1 MKLSRRQYYCRYFI
15 TMLVVSVLVIVSALT
30 INSYFYHIE
39 LITRA
44 CVYALIT
51 VVMLMLSVVGLILV
65 KYKSL
70 KSFFKNYRLLLCVEE
85 NLKSIGAYVKRED
98 KVFVELP
105 RIRIRHNTIDI
116 TLKNLK
122 IRDAIEKHLN
132 SFSTALPEDY
142 IVDDYYIT
150 QNNSTVVIKFED
162 LNAYQPEEYSLE
174 DYVRIVKTLDKKTLY
189 FDKKHTVNIDDYP
202 HFLISGSSG
211 SGKSYLAN
219 QLVMQGILKEWKVYI
234 LDMKRSY
241 GLYKAFS
248 EYYFEPE
255 EILLSL
261 GNIEKEM
268 LARLKAM
275 QPEFDKNPRIVAADA
290 GYQPIMIVL
299 EEFISLQSAL
309 DKKQKEE
316 LERVVKHISVL
327 ARQASIHLFVVM
339 QSAGTENI
347 QPTTRS
353 NLTKVLLGNP
363 QSNIMASTFGTGVDI
378 PNLHGRM
385 GKGEG
390 LIQLDR
396 ITVIRVPKVTDIE
409 SFKDE
414 VR

>member
-1 MKLSRRQYYCRYFI
+1 MKLSRRQYYFRYFI
-15 TMLVVSVLVIVSALT
+15 TMMVVSVLLIVSALT
-30 INSYFYHIE
+30 INSYYYHIE

-51 VVMLMLSVVGLILV
+51 VVLLTLLVLGLILV
-65 KYKSL
+65 KYRSL
-70 KSFFKNYRLLLCVEE
+70 KSFIKIYRLLSCVEE

-98 KVFVELP
+98 KVFAELP
-105 RIRIRHNTIDI
+105 RIRIRSNTIEI
-116 TLKNLK
+116 ALKNLR
-122 IRDAIEKHLN
+122 IREAIEKHLS

-142 IVDDYYIT
+142 IVEDYYIT

-162 LNAYQPEEYSLE
+162 LNAYRPEEYSLE
-174 DYVRIVKTLDKKTLY
+174 EYVRKVKTLDKKTLY
-189 FDKKHTVNIDDYP
+189 FDKKHTVDVDDYP
-202 HFLISGSSG
+202 HFIISGSSG
-211 SGKSYLAN
+211 SGKSYLVN
-219 QLVMQGILKEWKVYI
+219 ELVMQGILKDWKVYI

-248 EYYFEPE
+248 ECYFEPE
-255 EILLSL
+255 DILLSL
-261 GNIEKEM
+261 RNIEKEM

-290 GYQPIMIVL
+290 GYQPIMVVL
-299 EEFISLQSAL
+299 EEYISLQSAL

-327 ARQASIHLFVVM
+327 ARQASIHLFIVM

-347 QPTTRS
+347 QATTRS
-353 NLTKVLLGNP
+353 NLTKVLMGNA
-363 QSNIMASTFGTGVDI
+363 QSNIVVSTFGTGVDV
-378 PNLHGRM
+378 PNVHGKT

-396 ITVIRVPKVTDIE
+396 ITVLRVPKVNDIE